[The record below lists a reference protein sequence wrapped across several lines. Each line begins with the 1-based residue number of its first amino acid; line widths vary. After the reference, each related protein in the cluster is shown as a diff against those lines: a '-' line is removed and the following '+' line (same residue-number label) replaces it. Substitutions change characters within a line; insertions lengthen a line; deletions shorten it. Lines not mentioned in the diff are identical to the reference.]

1 MINKLLINVKAYI
14 LAKHFYFWVLVSIG
28 TFYFPYH
35 MKNSGVK

>member
-14 LAKHFYFWVLVSIG
+14 LAKNFYVWVLVSIC

-35 MKNSGVK
+35 MKNS